1 MAISKSMDFPSNKK
15 SNYAKLAEQ
24 VQKQEIES
32 SYIPVPGPQGIQGP
46 KGEAGSPGKR
56 GEQGEPGK
64 PGPKGEP
71 GKDGKSYLPVS
82 GQDAGWAK
90 YVNKNPQKT
99 KLGAD
104 NGVDGWVQVFIDAD
118 KSKTI
123 EKYLPR
129 DAVSLYNTESRRINL
144 KGLELGAQVT
154 ATYTFLIETFSS
166 NTELWVRTYFPN
178 PETSIVTFAGT
189 LKYQFEYEM
198 SITQKFYVENDFIR
212 LGGAVPQ
219 IRTDLNALVQMQ
231 SIDISVS

>member
-32 SYIPVPGPQGIQGP
+32 SYVPVPGPEGPQGP
-46 KGEAGSPGKR
+46 KGEPGTTGKR
-56 GEQGEPGK
+56 GEQGEAGK
-64 PGPKGEP
+64 AGPKGEP

-90 YVNKNPQKT
+90 YVNKDQQQI

-104 NGVDGWVQVFIDAD
+104 SGVDGWVQVSINPD

-129 DAVSLYNTESRRINL
+129 EAVSLYGRESKRINL
-144 KGLELGAQVT
+144 KGLELGAQVSV
-154 ATYTFLIETFSS
+154 TYTFLIETFSS

-178 PETSIVTFAGT
+178 PETSIVSFAGT

-198 SITQKFYVENDFIR
+198 SVTQKFYVENDFIR
-212 LGGAVPQ
+212 IGGAVPQ